1 MRIGLLSNPGST
13 RNRVGMAA
21 IEALAERTP
30 EILHC
35 RFEPALGFGPPLQ
48 SFAAAGCDLVVVSG
62 GDGTVQGVL
71 TELLAHHPFAELP
84 ALAILPRGMANMT
97 ATDCVV

>member
-30 EILHC
+30 EILHR

-62 GDGTVQGVL
+62 GDGTVQGIL
-71 TELLAHHPFAELP
+71 TELLA
-84 ALAILPRGMANMT
+84 T
-97 ATDCVV
+97 ARSPSRQRSPSCRAAWPT